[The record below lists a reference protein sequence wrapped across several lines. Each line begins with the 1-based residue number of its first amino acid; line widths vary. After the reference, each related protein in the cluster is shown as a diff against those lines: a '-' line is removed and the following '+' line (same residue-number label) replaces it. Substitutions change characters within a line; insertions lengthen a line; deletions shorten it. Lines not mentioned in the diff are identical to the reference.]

1 MSQPPYVTP
10 VPGGF
15 ALPRGLDLNTFLQTV
30 VVGVSGMAGPLVR
43 PEWQPEGPK
52 QPDLPVNWIAMG
64 VQALTPNAS
73 AYLSLQGPDD
83 PHPGSVA
90 TQRHQT
96 VEVTLSIYGPD
107 CLENYGLLS
116 DGFQLPQNRI
126 ALYQAN
132 MGFTELTMARRIPDL
147 VNQRW
152 IDRVVCSILFQ
163 REVQRVYPVL
173 TFLSASGTIYIPDV
187 DENYQLTFSVTPP

>member
-1 MSQPPYVTP
+1 MSQPPYVNP
-10 VPGGF
+10 LPGGS

-30 VVGVSGMAGPLVR
+30 VVGLSGMSGTLVR
-43 PEWQPEGPK
+43 PEWQPEPPK

-64 VQALTPNAS
+64 VQSGIPNAS
-73 AYLSLQGPDD
+73 AYVSLDENGKIN
-83 PHPGSVA
+83 

-96 VEVTLSIYGPD
+96 IDVTLSIYGPD
-107 CLENYGLLS
+107 CIENYGLIS

-132 MGFTELTMARRIPDL
+132 MAFTELTPYRRIPDL
-147 VNQRW
+147 VNGRW

-163 REVQRVYPVL
+163 REVQRVYPIL
-173 TFLSASGTIYIPDV
+173 TFLSASGIIYIPDV
-187 DENYQLTFSVTPP
+187 SEDYQLTFSVTQ